1 MNEGAAAALSSV
13 QDPPEGIPGL
23 WRWVLGALS
32 ASLVLIGLAIFIT
45 RLLTL
50 ASRLHANENFVGGI
64 WIALARY
71 AGHGLL
77 YPPLYDGEHYAGTR
91 YMPLPIVFHAAA
103 SQVSGEY
110 LVSGRLLGVVWM
122 AGLLVLLG
130 LILVRI
136 GLPWPLAAGL
146 CALVLTTEVA
156 WLGAKGLRFE
166 ALPSGLSLA
175 ALEIARSQTGR
186 RWLALAATLCTAAL
200 FAKLSAVVAPIA
212 ILAWLIWRRREDVPP
227 FLLVLFATS
236 GLALA
241 AGQLASGGRMLPVV
255 SESILVQPA
264 TGGLLDG
271 VSWLVWFAAKMA
283 NPALVLVPLALAG
296 MLLAIARGRPSLYD
310 IALGV
315 ALVVSIIVL
324 RDSGAGYNHLLD
336 VLVLLTIC
344 AAQLHVRARSERRGL
359 DVVAPIA
366 LALAV
371 SLVGVGWLAGHLP
384 RAAAQWAAGREA
396 PDAARL
402 LAAELGPGL
411 RILSEDP
418 YVPVAM
424 GQDPVVMDPY
434 LLARLAD
441 AHPDWYGDLVARVE
455 RQEFVVVVLMRRL
468 DTRAAPN
475 RYGERIFGPGVYDAL
490 LRQYRFERVVSGRY
504 HLYVPRQA
512 GDTAEVEP

>member
-1 MNEGAAAALSSV
+1 MNEGAAAAPSIPDRP
-13 QDPPEGIPGL
+13 QGTPGL
-23 WRWVLGALS
+23 RRRLLGAVS
-32 ASLVLIGLAIFIT
+32 ASLVLVALAILVT

-103 SQVSGEY
+103 SQLSGEY

-130 LILVRI
+130 LVLVRI
-136 GLPWPLAAGL
+136 GAPWPLAVGL
-146 CALVLTTEVA
+146 CALLLTTEVA
-156 WLGAKGLRFE
+156 WLGATGLRFE
-166 ALPSGLSLA
+166 ALPTGLSLA

-186 RWLALAATLCTAAL
+186 RWLALAAIVCSAAL

-212 ILAWLIWRRREDVPP
+212 ILAWLIWRRREDVLP
-227 FLLVLFATS
+227 FMLVFCATS
-236 GLALA
+236 ALALVA
-241 AGQLASGGRMLPVV
+241 TQLASGGRMLPVLTG
-255 SESILVQPA
+255 SILVQPA
-264 TGGLLDG
+264 TGGLVDG
-271 VSWLVWFAAKMA
+271 ASWLVWYAANMA
-283 NPALVLVPLALAG
+283 TPALVLIPFALAAVI
-296 MLLAIARGRPSLYD
+296 LAVARRRLSIYD
-310 IALGV
+310 TALGI
-315 ALVVSIIVL
+315 ALVVSIVVL

-336 VLVLLTIC
+336 VLVLLTVC
-344 AAQLHVRARSERRGL
+344 AAQLHLRARSERREFARI
-359 DVVAPIA
+359 APIA

-371 SLVGVGWLAGHLP
+371 SLAGVAWLAGDLP
-384 RAAAQWAAGREA
+384 RAAARWATGRDV
-396 PDAARL
+396 PDAARQ

-434 LLARLAD
+434 LVARLAD
-441 AHPDWYGDLVARVE
+441 VHPDWYGDLVGRVE
-455 RQEFVVVVLMRRL
+455 RQEFAVVVLMRGL
-468 DTRAAPN
+468 ETRAAPD
-475 RYGERIFGPGVYDAL
+475 RYGERIFGAGVFDAL
-490 LRQYRFERVVSGRY
+490 LRRYQFDRVVSGRY
-504 HLYVPRQA
+504 HLYLPRQA
-512 GDTAEVEP
+512 GESG